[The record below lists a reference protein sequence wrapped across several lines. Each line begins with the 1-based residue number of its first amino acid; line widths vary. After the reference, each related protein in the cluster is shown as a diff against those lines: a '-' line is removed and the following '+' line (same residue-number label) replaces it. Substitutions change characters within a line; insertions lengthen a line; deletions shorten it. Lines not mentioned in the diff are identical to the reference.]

1 MIIPLVIFSFVFG
14 SIPWGYII
22 GKTKGVDLRKLGS
35 GNIGTTNVMRVLG
48 KKEALLTLTLDM
60 FKGFLPVFLV
70 KFTPYGENL
79 YLVAATGLAAI
90 IGHCFTPFLKFKG
103 GKGVATSIG
112 VMLAFAPLI
121 ALITIFIWILTF
133 KISKVSSL
141 SALLSFSLIPLNLYM
156 LSYPKEILHF
166 SLVLL
171 ILIYIKHIQ
180 NIKRLIRGEELRFGA
195 KR

>member
-112 VMLAFAPLI
+112 VMLAFTPLI